1 MVVDGGE
8 VHRADDLHEQDEAS
22 QGAQHHI
29 RLNLRE
35 KLFHI
40 KVPAVLRIRI
50 RCLFDLWIRDP
61 GWVKNQDP
69 DFG

>member
-8 VHRADDLHEQDEAS
+8 VHRGDDLHEQDEAS

-35 KLFHI
+35 KLFHTY
-40 KVPAVLRIRI
+40 KGTGSVA
-50 RCLFDLWIRDP
+50 
-61 GWVKNQDP
+61 DP
-69 DFG
+69 DTVTF